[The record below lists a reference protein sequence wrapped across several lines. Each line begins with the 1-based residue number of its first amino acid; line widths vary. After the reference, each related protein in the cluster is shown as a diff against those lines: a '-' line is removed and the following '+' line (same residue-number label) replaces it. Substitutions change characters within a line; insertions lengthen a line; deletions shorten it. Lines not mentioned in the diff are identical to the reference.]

1 MNLLIFNNNLEFKKH
16 HYKLTQNIINTWVLN
31 ICMKNLIY
39 LQFKKV
45 KIYSLFVLNKILIT
59 IIIIHF

>member
-1 MNLLIFNNNLEFKKH
+1 MSIKYMH
-16 HYKLTQNIINTWVLN
+16 A
-31 ICMKNLIY
+31 MKNLIY

-45 KIYSLFVLNKILIT
+45 KIYSLFILNKILII

>member
-1 MNLLIFNNNLEFKKH
+1 
-16 HYKLTQNIINTWVLN
+16 
-31 ICMKNLIY
+31 MKNLIY

-45 KIYSLFVLNKILIT
+45 KIDSLFVLNKILIT